1 MLKKIYTG
9 SSIVTA
15 SLVGV
20 NAAVESSKPDQLNF
34 GRINQESATV
44 LPLHKGKSKNLK
56 LSQ

>member
-1 MLKKIYTG
+1 MLKKVYTG

-15 SLVGV
+15 SLVTV
-20 NAAVESSKPDQLNF
+20 NAAVESSMPDQLNF
-34 GRINQESATV
+34 SKINQESATV

>member
-15 SLVGV
+15 SLVAV

-34 GRINQESATV
+34 SKIN
-44 LPLHKGKSKNLK
+44 
-56 LSQ
+56 